1 MCLMNVDRCGFCG
14 FFSRNY
20 LVDKLS
26 EWGLILELNSL
37 RTTVGCIWIE
47 PPTMG
52 MYVTIHVGIIIGFR
66 CLNL

>member
-1 MCLMNVDRCGFCG
+1 MWIDVVFV